1 MQTRMKG
8 YRRDL
13 DLSDLPLDLVPE
25 VPMALWLFTE
35 IERSS
40 PELIVGWREQG
51 YRVTSI
57 AYDLT
62 SKPAKHDPV
71 RAFRETRLRLSL
83 EAGGGQDDGPLL
95 ELTADL
101 SFRRKA
107 PERTLERL
115 EVVPANRSVAGSGGR
130 QSRLTLAAEAPTPS
144 LVLEHPVEGLDHA
157 GHPSVVEGLRRV
169 GRAVVVGISHHRGV
183 GYQHAGKAEL
193 PEPQVVRPVDAG
205 NERRSAKGVDR

>member
-35 IERSS
+35 IERSR

-71 RAFRETRLRLSL
+71 RAFRETRLTLTLGPDRG
-83 EAGGGQDDGPLL
+83 ETDGPALN
-95 ELTADL
+95 LTAEL
-101 SFRRKA
+101 SFRKSA
-107 PERTLERL
+107 SERILERL
-115 EVVPANRSVAGSGGR
+115 EVAPAEHSVTGARESR
-130 QSRLTLAAEAPTPS
+130 SRLMLAAEQAP
-144 LVLEHPVEGLDHA
+144 
-157 GHPSVVEGLRRV
+157 
-169 GRAVVVGISHHRGV
+169 
-183 GYQHAGKAEL
+183 
-193 PEPQVVRPVDAG
+193 DAQG
-205 NERRSAKGVDR
+205 GDVAQ